1 MLSLIQYKRN
11 HILSVVLLRT
21 GLGNVMPYRLMYT
34 TIFKGVLDIIR
45 IKIDHLKGE
54 TKWESSGSLDSSKL
68 DIEGLKAA

>member
-34 TIFKGVLDIIR
+34 TIFKGVLDNIR
-45 IKIDHLKGE
+45 IKIDH
-54 TKWESSGSLDSSKL
+54 
-68 DIEGLKAA
+68 